1 MALLRDVL
9 YVACG
14 GAAGCVLRYL
24 VSLGV
29 AQCIRH
35 PFPWATLLV
44 NVLGCFLIGLLSGLG
59 APGGPLELRHRL
71 ILLTG
76 FCGGFTTF
84 STFSLEMLTL
94 AQSGRYGSLGLYL
107 AGSVTLGVLAVLGG
121 LATARGIA

>member
-1 MALLRDVL
+1 MLRDIL

-29 AQCIRH
+29 GQWFKH
-35 PFPWATLLV
+35 PFPWATLAV
-44 NVLGCFLIGLLSGLG
+44 NLLGCFLIGLLSGFS
-59 APGGPLELRHRL
+59 APEGFLQMRHRL
-71 ILLTG
+71 VLLTG

-94 AQSGRYGSLGLYL
+94 AQEGRYGFLALYFLTSIGLGI
-107 AGSVTLGVLAVLGG
+107 VAVFGG
-121 LATARGIA
+121 LEAARGLVG